1 MVQSTT
7 EVYFLYGEKARAGR
21 LCGVEGWVVERQAG
35 AMWRQEAMFG
45 REEMEARVKP
55 P

>member
-7 EVYFLYGEKARAGR
+7 EMYLLYGEQARVGR

-35 AMWRQEAMFG
+35 AMWRQGAVFG
-45 REEMEARVKP
+45 REEMEARAKSP
-55 P
+55 

>member
-7 EVYFLYGEKARAGR
+7 EIYFLYGEQARVGR
-21 LCGVEGWVVERQAG
+21 LWGVEGCVDERQAG
-35 AMWRQEAMFG
+35 AMWRQGAVFG
-45 REEMEARVKP
+45 REEMEARAKP